1 MPNSEG
7 IFEFKG
13 VCGAI
18 LGCLC
23 GYFSQGVRMI
33 LKDKGVFDINRI
45 PSVIPVRNNLIEEIV
60 NKIRLSEVYRLFISG
75 VTGNGKTS
83 SVKRALEI
91 LGNEIIPVYINCS
104 ETNSYTSISK
114 HILEIVRDKPFSEK
128 GKNRDELADELKRM
142 LLTKRTK
149 KLVFVFDEV
158 DKLIE
163 KKDNHVDI
171 FSPLLNYGKVS
182 FILISNDPNIFGKM
196 QGMLRSRMQL
206 EVKMLSAYQPGDIL
220 EILKQKAEEGMIEGS
235 YDIETLAT
243 ISKFSSDIW
252 GDIRVAIKL
261 LEKTAVITEMLGKDK
276 ISEEIIKEAIKELQ
290 MSEID
295 KVFPTLPRHL
305 RWVVVALC
313 LESRKNNGFGV
324 TYPNAYETYGLLAQK
339 ERFGKVGDRQY
350 RAYLD
355 DLEMLRLFDFQ
366 WKPAVNRRGRVRIA
380 IPKFDFESFLVG
392 ISAE

>member
-1 MPNSEG
+1 
-7 IFEFKG
+7 
-13 VCGAI
+13 
-18 LGCLC
+18 
-23 GYFSQGVRMI
+23 
-33 LKDKGVFDINRI
+33 
-45 PSVIPVRNNLIEEIV
+45 
-60 NKIRLSEVYRLFISG
+60 
-75 VTGNGKTS
+75 
-83 SVKRALEI
+83 
-91 LGNEIIPVYINCS
+91 
-104 ETNSYTSISK
+104 
-114 HILEIVRDKPFSEK
+114 
-128 GKNRDELADELKRM
+128 
-142 LLTKRTK
+142 
-149 KLVFVFDEV
+149 
-158 DKLIE
+158 
-163 KKDNHVDI
+163 
-171 FSPLLNYGKVS
+171 
-182 FILISNDPNIFGKM
+182 
-196 QGMLRSRMQL
+196 
-206 EVKMLSAYQPGDIL
+206 
-220 EILKQKAEEGMIEGS
+220 MIEGS

-380 IPKFDFESFLVG
+380 IPKFDFESFLIG

>member
-1 MPNSEG
+1 MPNSDG
-7 IFEFKG
+7 IFEFNC

-23 GYFSQGVRMI
+23 SYFSQGVRMI

-45 PSVIPVRNNLIEEIV
+45 PLVIPVRNNLIEEII

-75 VTGNGKTS
+75 VTG
-83 SVKRALEI
+83 
-91 LGNEIIPVYINCS
+91 
-104 ETNSYTSISK
+104 
-114 HILEIVRDKPFSEK
+114 K

-142 LLTKRTK
+142 LLTKRIK

-220 EILKQKAEEGMIEGS
+220 EILKQKAEEGLIEGS

-261 LEKTAVITEMLGKDK
+261 LEKTAIVTEMLGKDK

-313 LESRKNNGFGV
+313 LESRKNNGFAV

-350 RAYLD
+350 RSYLD

-366 WKPAVNRRGRVRIA
+366 WKPAVNRRGRVKIA